1 MNKLKAWDGL
11 DATGQYQYPIEQ
23 IKHWSMQIDAA
34 GSIYY
39 VPQGAGVEALI
50 WCPAHKLT
58 RRLHRLEQLEA
69 RK

>member
-1 MNKLKAWDGL
+1 MNKLKAWNGL
-11 DATGQYQYPIEQ
+11 DETGQYQYPADQ

-39 VPQGAGVEALI
+39 VPQGAGMEALI
-50 WCPAHKLT
+50 WCPACKLT
-58 RRLHRLEQLEA
+58 RHMHRLEQLEA